1 MRSSATPRFWKC
13 YAALPRTTQQQAREG
28 YAFFGQDP
36 YHPSLRFKR
45 VHSARPI
52 FSVRISLEYRAL
64 GIVAGHEITWFWIG
78 SHAEYDRI
86 LKSPG
91 NA

>member
-13 YAALPRTTQQQAREG
+13 YAALPRTIQQQAREG

-64 GIVAGHEITWFWIG
+64 GSWPVT
-78 SHAEYDRI
+78 R
-86 LKSPG
+86 SPG
-91 NA
+91 SGLVPTPSMTVF